1 MTTQILPL
9 QHLSQVEADRIITGY
24 TAHQR
29 YAAAWHE
36 SEALTILS
44 LTLEDLSQPYHKQF
58 DTGSETLAMYNQ
70 VLEQGFSLG
79 AYRHGQLIALAV
91 AEPRRW
97 NRSLWVWEFDIDPAY
112 RRQGLGTTLMDA
124 LADIAKIAGLRI
136 MVCETQ
142 NTNLPAIRFYRKA
155 GFRIEALD
163 LSYYTNQDLESFE
176 VAIFMKR
183 RLE

>member
-1 MTTQILPL
+1 MEIQILPL
-9 QHLSQVEADRIITGY
+9 RHLSQAEADRIITGY
-24 TAHQR
+24 TSNER
-29 YAAAWHE
+29 YAAARLE
-36 SEALTILS
+36 SEAQTTLS
-44 LTLEDLSQPYHKQF
+44 LTLEDLPQPYHKKF

-79 AYRHGQLIALAV
+79 AYRQEYLVALAV

-97 NRSLWVWEFDIDPAY
+97 NRSLWVWEFDVDPAY
-112 RRQGLGTTLMDA
+112 RRQGLGMTLMDA
-124 LADIAKIAGLRI
+124 LSGKAKAAGLRI

-155 GFRIEALD
+155 GFQIEAVD
-163 LSYYTNQDLESFE
+163 LSYYTNQDVESFE